1 MCQNGRVMKE
11 QLLKIALEI
20 LHKIVADLIDDGKLN
35 NSAKQSENPK
45 N

>member
-1 MCQNGRVMKE
+1 MKE
-11 QLLKIALEI
+11 QLLKLALEI

-35 NSAKQSENPK
+35 NSVKQSEQPK